1 MPPPSDSALLRA
13 PPWVVPFRSDD
24 LDEVRAFIGQ
34 RDGPNSRVARRGVP
48 LGYSVFALKG
58 RRTNLVGSESAVA
71 QTVRGNVQ
79 GSVVLLSVP
88 TGSVYRTG
96 QRSLAPTGASSVVVV
111 PPLWEYTRA
120 SPPGR
125 LFAMEIQQKALLGE
139 WEARRATTRPGRAQ
153 RLTVLDLPPA
163 ERSRLV
169 AAGVEVLQATQPGLA
184 GRRLE
189 LAEAR
194 FVEQLAGLFLRDP
207 IRQRPGDMTLA
218 RAADLEGWIDA
229 NLDAPITLGRLCQE
243 AGVGERCL
251 QKTFEYRRGMSPMR
265 FVLERRLMAVHQRL
279 NQQAVADGFTITST
293 ALALGFTHLGRF
305 AQVYRQV
312 IGELPSQTLAG
323 RQA

>member
-1 MPPPSDSALLRA
+1 MAQVPDSTLLRA
-13 PPWVVPFRSDD
+13 PPWVKPFRSDD

-34 RDGPNSRVARRGVP
+34 RDGPTSRVARRGVP

-96 QRSLAPTGASSVVVV
+96 QRLLEPTVAASVVVV

-120 SPPGR
+120 SPAGQ
-125 LFAMEIQQKALLGE
+125 LFAMEIQQKALLDE
-139 WEARRATTRPGRAQ
+139 WEARRALSRAGRAQ

-163 ERSRLV
+163 ARSRLV
-169 AAGVEVLQATQPGLA
+169 AAGADVLHATCPGST
-184 GRRLE
+184 GQRLD

-194 FVEQLAGLFLRDP
+194 FIEQLAGLFLREP
-207 IRQRPGDMTLA
+207 IRQRPGHMTLA

-229 NLDAPITLGRLCQE
+229 NLDAPITLGRLCQV

-251 QKTFEYRRGMSPMR
+251 QKTFEHRRGMSPMR
-265 FVLERRLMAVHQRL
+265 FVLERRLMAVHQHL
-279 NQQAVADGFTITST
+279 NQRTSAEGLTIASA

-323 RQA
+323 KRG